1 MPYSPP
7 RLALLVV
14 LPFVFSS
21 CHRAGGCAG
30 EYCGTLVFASV
41 GEPETLLPAITQ
53 SGPARAVS
61 DQIFLKLAD
70 IGPSTN
76 TIGDEDFTPLLAQK
90 WEWEGPLTL
99 VFHVDPRA
107 RWQDGQPVTANDVA
121 FTYDA
126 YVDPRVNSPGRAP
139 LRWISAV
146 TARDSLTAV
155 VRFRRRYPEMF
166 YDAVYHMR
174 ILPGHLL
181 RNIPRDQWQSAAF
194 GRAPVG
200 DGPYRFVA
208 WKAGESLE
216 LAADSTFFLGRAHI
230 RRLIWRFTPN
240 LQVAVTQLVAGEAD
254 ALDVIVSP
262 DDIKRVKAAPNL
274 ATYAYRSS
282 SYGFLGFN
290 LKAQGDSLHPHPL
303 FGDREVRRAL
313 AMGVDRERLAKSVFA
328 DIGKVPPGPMSQLWA
343 IWDPE
348 TRQLPYDT
356 TQAGHLLAKQG
367 WIDTNADGIRDK
379 GGVPLSFHLMVPTTS
394 AVRKQYARLLQEEY
408 HHLGVD
414 VQIDE
419 VEFTV
424 FLDRA
429 QAGKFDAL
437 LQTWSTDP
445 TPSSGMTQTWTSA
458 GIGQSNILR
467 YANPAF
473 DKLVEQASAAQ
484 DQAEARRTWRAAI
497 ELIDQ
502 DAPAVFLFAPDNVAA
517 VHRRVENVTIRP
529 DSWWALIR
537 TWRIAPDR
545 LIDRDRVER

>member
-1 MPYSPP
+1 MLGAMPTPTA
-7 RLALLVV
+7 RLALTALIALA
-14 LPFVFSS
+14 LPS
-21 CHRAGGCAG
+21 CSRQPGCSG
-30 EYCGTLVFASV
+30 EYCGTVVFASV
-41 GEPETLLPAITQ
+41 GEPETLLPAVSQ
-53 SGPARAVS
+53 SGPSRAVG

-76 TIGDEDFTPLLAQK
+76 TIGDEDFTPLLAEK

-99 VFHVDPRA
+99 AFHIDPRA
-107 RWQDGQPVTANDVA
+107 RWQDGERVTAGDVA

-126 YVDPRVNSPGRAP
+126 YDDPRVNSPGRAP
-139 LRWISAV
+139 LHWIAAV

-155 VRFRRRYPEMF
+155 FRFRRRYPEMF

-200 DGPYRFVA
+200 DGPYRFVS

-216 LAADSTFFLGRAHI
+216 LAADSTFYLGRPHL
-230 RRLIWRFTPN
+230 RRLIWRFTPD

-262 DDIKRVKAAPNL
+262 DDIKRAKAAPNL
-274 ATYAYRSS
+274 AIYPYRSA

-290 LKAQGDSLHPHPL
+290 LKAPL

-313 AMGVDRERLAKSVFA
+313 TMAVDRERLAVSVFG
-328 DIGKVPPGPMSQLWA
+328 DYGKVPRGPMSQLWA

-348 TRQLPYDT
+348 TRELPYDT
-356 TQAGHLLAKQG
+356 TQAAHLLTKQG
-367 WIDTNADGIRDK
+367 WIDTNGDGIRDK
-379 GGVPLSFHLMVPTTS
+379 SGTPLSFRLMVPTTS

-408 HHLGVD
+408 RRLGVD

-419 VEFTV
+419 VEFSV
-424 FLDRA
+424 FLERA
-429 QAGKFDAL
+429 QAGKFEAL
-437 LQTWSTDP
+437 IQTWNTDP
-445 TPSSGMTQTWTSA
+445 TPSSGMTQTWTTA
-458 GIGQSNILR
+458 GIGQSNYLS
-467 YANPAF
+467 YSNPAF
-473 DKLVEQASAAQ
+473 DKLVEQASASF
-484 DQAEARRTWRAAI
+484 DRAEAHRAWRTAI
-497 ELIDQ
+497 ELINQ
-502 DAPAVFLFAPDNVAA
+502 DAPAVFLFAPDYVAA

-529 DSWWALIR
+529 DAWWATIR
-537 TWRIAPDR
+537 TWRIAPDHM
-545 LIDRDRVER
+545 IDRDRVER